1 MTSPDGASCP
11 LCLGHDL
18 KSETPVPIAPIRH
31 YWHAFGYD
39 LDAEFP
45 DAPEALQ
52 AWRCGDC
59 GLGWFEPALIG
70 GPSLYA
76 ALGQWP
82 PYYQGDRWEWPIA
95 LDLLQRNGVASLVE
109 IGAGTGE
116 FVTRAA
122 AGIAQVTGLEFNDA
136 AIATAQARGRAVV
149 NRRLA
154 EMPGETEAI
163 VAFQVLE
170 HLADPAGF
178 IAGCRDKL
186 TAGGLL
192 VVTTPNDD
200 GAIGSIAGD
209 FLNLPPHH
217 ATRWR
222 RTSFAAAAR
231 RFDLT
236 LVDYRVEPLSPTL
249 YRLYRQR
256 HLRPAGSIA
265 GKVSNTVRRAG
276 IALTLSLGFARD
288 NRRIGGETHLAVFR
302 KH

>member
-1 MTSPDGASCP
+1 MTGASCP
-11 LCLGHDL
+11 LCLGHDP
-18 KSETPVPIAPIRH
+18 KQETRVPVAPIRR
-31 YWHAFGYD
+31 YWHAFGYN
-39 LDAEFP
+39 LNTEFP

-52 AWRCGDC
+52 AWRCGNC

-95 LDLLQRNGVASLVE
+95 LDLLQRSGVASLVE

-116 FVTRAA
+116 FVVRAA
-122 AGIAQVTGLEFNDA
+122 VSIPQVTGLEFNDA
-136 AIATAQARGRAVV
+136 AVATAQARGRAVV

-178 IAGCRDKL
+178 IAECRDKL
-186 TAGGLL
+186 ADGGLL

-222 RTSFAAAAR
+222 RATFEAAAR

-265 GKVSNTVRRAG
+265 GKISNAVRRAG
-276 IALTLSLGFARD
+276 ISLTLSLGFARD
-288 NRRIGGETHLAVFR
+288 ARRIGGETHLAALR

>member
-1 MTSPDGASCP
+1 MTCP
-11 LCLGHDL
+11 LCLGHNVT
-18 KSETPVPIAPIRH
+18 SETPVAVAAIRQ
-31 YWHAFGYD
+31 YWRAFGYD

-45 DAPEALQ
+45 DTPEALQ
-52 AWRCGDC
+52 TRRCGDC
-59 GLGWFEPALIG
+59 GLGWYEPALIG
-70 GPSLYA
+70 GPSLYT
-76 ALGQWP
+76 ALGQWA

-95 LDLLQRNGVASLVE
+95 LDLLQRNGITSLVE

-116 FVTRAA
+116 FITRAA
-122 AGIAQVTGLEFNDA
+122 ASIAQVTGLEFNDA
-136 AIATAQARGRAVV
+136 AVATAQARGRAVV

-154 EMPGETEAI
+154 EMLGETEAI

-178 IAGCRDKL
+178 IAECRDKL
-186 TAGGLL
+186 AAGGLL

-200 GAIGSIAGD
+200 GARASITGD

-222 RTSFAAAAR
+222 RASFEAAAR

-236 LVDYRVEPLSPTL
+236 LVDYRVEPLSPAL
-249 YRLYRQR
+249 YRLYRLR
-256 HLRPAGSIA
+256 HLRPAGSIP
-265 GKVSNTVRRAG
+265 GKALNTVRRAG

-288 NRRIGGETHLAVFR
+288 SRRIGGETHLAAFR